1 MPSTFS
7 WMDLRDD
14 DAQRVREALS
24 AFDDRGMIDPLG
36 FGQVR
41 DAFSEMLFPGTS
53 TLHTRARYF
62 VLIPWVYQRLDEG
75 STQPKNAPWR
85 ARDLEISL
93 IEALLRGSPT
103 QEGIIGR
110 QARGAT
116 QQLASGAYWGPL
128 QRWGIRRYNGSRQ
141 QYLASLD
148 SRRRLR
154 RSRAADADSLDRDL
168 ATEWHPALPSR
179 PDGLWDEA
187 TIELQPDEALFLQ
200 ERVLESAPQSYLA
213 HLLLAGGPSDA
224 EAPWHDPA
232 RATAPAAVA
241 TRLHHAELFSLLAL
255 GGELR
260 YNRDL
265 SDAIVADGGEPMDRD
280 FPGRLAEWVDAMSD
294 YQHTL
299 AAWDRDELWHLVTT
313 QNPRL
318 GMRIRRFVDQWLD
331 LAVAD
336 PEAAAE
342 GATAGR
348 ILIKREASMKG
359 ARAKLANRRARERD
373 PAPQGGGR
381 MTFRWAQVRG
391 VAGEIARGVQDAQPA

>member
-62 VLIPWVYQRLDEG
+62 LLVPWVFQALDSG
-75 STQPKNAPWR
+75 STKPMNGHWR
-85 ARDLEISL
+85 SRELEISL
-93 IEALLRGSPT
+93 IESLLRGS
-103 QEGIIGR
+103 EVHDGIIGR
-110 QARGAT
+110 HSRGAT
-116 QQLASGAYWGPL
+116 RQLASGAYWGPL
-128 QRWGIRRYNGSRQ
+128 HRWGIRRYEGSRQ
-141 QYLASLD
+141 HYFASLD

-154 RSRAADADSLDRDL
+154 RSRAADAESLDRDL
-168 ATEWHPALPSR
+168 VTEWHPALPAR
-179 PDGLWDEA
+179 PDGLWDAA

-200 ERVLESAPQSYLA
+200 ERILESASQSYLA
-213 HLLLAGGPSDA
+213 HLLLHGGPSDA
-224 EAPWHDPA
+224 DAPWQDPA
-232 RATAPAAVA
+232 MATAPAAVQS
-241 TRLHHAELFSLLAL
+241 RLRHAEFFSLLAL

-265 SDAIVADGGEPMDRD
+265 SDAIVADGGEPMDGD
-280 FPGRLAEWVDAMSD
+280 YDLRLDEWVDEMVAR
-294 YQHTL
+294 QHALTD
-299 AAWDRDELWHLVTT
+299 WDRDELWQVVTT

-318 GMRIRRFVDQWLD
+318 GTRVRRFVDQWLD
-331 LAVAD
+331 VAIAD
-336 PEAAAE
+336 PQMAAE
-342 GATAGR
+342 GAAADR
-348 ILIKREASMKG
+348 LLIEREASMKG

-391 VAGEIARGVQDAQPA
+391 IAGEIARGVQDAQPT